1 MKYNIFIITIFL
13 TICISSL
20 AQRATISGKVM
31 DKEKQEPLM
40 FANCILRYKSDTTGI
55 FKGAASDTA
64 GNFEFK
70 NIKKRDLILEVQYI
84 GFKNYKKEIPASMF
98 DNGKKIELGNI
109 FLEIDG
115 ELETVTVTAQ
125 RKRIKIDDDKMT
137 VNIDEGMANMVNN
150 AFDLLRLVPGVM
162 IDNDENIKLN
172 GKSGVAFQYDGREL
186 KLDLEAIKD
195 MLKSMSP
202 EMVDGYEILKNPG
215 VKYDADG
222 TAGII
227 NIKLKKN
234 QNYGI
239 NGSIGI
245 SGSRQDVDNYGFYPS
260 ARLNYVDDKWI
271 ISGGYSFSE
280 RGYGNPSKADS
291 SLRYLWAYG
300 DTTLFRSI
308 SEKYHSKNR
317 GNNFNFSASYSLD
330 TTSTIAFYSNYSQR
344 KSPMSTR
351 NSPMLMS
358 HSPNY
363 YMIDSSYNSGNKS
376 EYNSD
381 RLSMGISYVKKLD
394 SLDSKISSDLDFSIN
409 SSNNDNLNQVDY
421 YMYRFDSIY
430 RSQGYKRKTDNSSKY
445 LSLRMDYFKP
455 INKQMRF
462 EAGVKAKVSFIN
474 RDYNSKFLSDGIYV
488 NNEME
493 SNNFKYFE
501 NINSL
506 YASFT
511 NKFFDNKLSL
521 RMGLRLEQTN
531 TTGKQQALETTIKQ
545 NYFNVFPNIRLSY
558 KFKEDNEI
566 SLDYSYRIWRP
577 WSESLNPFISRS
589 SDYAFS
595 TGNPNLKPEG
605 SHYFSLSH
613 SFKYML
619 FTSISYYYSK
629 DEINYITTPIDDSYN
644 FEHNDLAVIN
654 YPINTGHS
662 NNVSFNLNFN
672 KDIVQNCYFS
682 VNYGVSYSHVEASLP
697 IEEVDRE
704 NWSHN
709 LSANIFYTFLKKW
722 RISAYWFY
730 VSSSLNAISKSNGF
744 QWLGANMGRSFLNDK
759 LNFNLGCNWSLFH
772 KSYNETKYAN
782 MLSKSW
788 SRATPPNFNVSVT
801 WKFGKFYQNKQIKK
815 QQLDNFDD
823 RKGSQ

>member
-1 MKYNIFIITIFL
+1 MKYNILIITLLLGICL
-13 TICISSL
+13 TSL
-20 AQRATISGKVM
+20 AQRATIKGKVI
-31 DKEKQEPLM
+31 DKERQEPLM
-40 FANCILRYKSDTTGI
+40 FANCILRYKTDTIGI
-55 FKGAASDTA
+55 FKGVASDTA

-70 NIKKRDLILEVQYI
+70 NIRKRDLILEVQYI
-84 GFKNYKKEIPASMF
+84 GFKTYKKEIPASMF
-98 DNGKKIELGNI
+98 DNGKKIELGEL
-109 FLEIDG
+109 FLEING

-125 RKRIKIDDDKMT
+125 RKRIEIDDDKMT
-137 VNIDEGMANMVNN
+137 VNVDEGMANMVSN
-150 AFDLLRLVPGVM
+150 AFDLLRLVPGVV

-172 GKSGVAFQYDGREL
+172 GKSGVAFQYNGRDL
-186 KLDLEAIKD
+186 KLGWEAIKD

-202 EMVDGYEILKNPG
+202 EMIDGYEILKNPG
-215 VKYDADG
+215 VKFDADG

-239 NGSIGI
+239 NGSIGMH
-245 SGSRQDVDNYGFYPS
+245 GSRQDNDNYGFSPS

-271 ISGGYSFSE
+271 ISGGYSFNEHWHGS
-280 RGYGNPSKADS
+280 PAKADS
-291 SLRYLWAYG
+291 SLRYLWSDE

-308 SEKYHSKNR
+308 SEKYGNKNI
-317 GNNFNFSASYSLD
+317 GNSFNFSASYSLD
-330 TTSTIAFYSNYSQR
+330 TTSTLAFYSNYGKR
-344 KSPMSTR
+344 KSPQSSH

-358 HSPNY
+358 HNPNY
-363 YMIDSSYNSGNKS
+363 YIADSSYNSKNVGNS
-376 EYNSD
+376 NSD
-381 RLSMGISYVKKLD
+381 WLSVGISYVKKLD
-394 SLDSKISSDLDFSIN
+394 SSDSKISSDLDFSMN
-409 SSNNDNLNQVDY
+409 SSNNDNQNQVDY
-421 YMYRFDSIY
+421 YLYRFDSLY
-430 RSQGYKRKTDNSSKY
+430 RSQGYKRETLNESKD
-445 LSLRMDYFKP
+445 LSWRIDYFKP

-462 EAGVKAKVSFIN
+462 EAGAKTKFSFIN
-474 RDYNSKFLSDGIYV
+474 RDYNSKVLSDGIYI

-521 RMGLRLEQTN
+521 RLGLRLEQTN
-531 TTGKQQALETTIKQ
+531 TSGKQKALDTTIKQ

-558 KFKEDNEI
+558 KFKEDNE
-566 SLDYSYRIWRP
+566 LYFDYSYRIWRP

-589 SDYAFS
+589 SDYSFS
-595 TGNPNLKPEG
+595 TGNPSLNPEG

-644 FEHNDLAVIN
+644 FEHNDLAVIS

-662 NNVSFNLNFN
+662 ENVSFNLNFN
-672 KDIVQNCYFS
+672 KDIIQNCYFS

-697 IEEVDRE
+697 MEEVDRE

-709 LSANIFYTFLKKW
+709 LSANVFYSFLKKW
-722 RISAYWFY
+722 RVSAYWFY
-730 VSSSLNAISKSNGF
+730 VSSSLSAISKSNGF
-744 QWLGANMGRSFLNDK
+744 QWFGANIGRSFLNDK
-759 LNFNLGCNWSLFH
+759 LNFNFGCNWSLFH
-772 KSYNETKYAN
+772 KSYNESKYAN

-788 SRATPPNFNVSVT
+788 SRATPPNFNVSVS
-801 WKFGKFYQNKQIKK
+801 WKFGKFYQNKQIQK
-815 QQLDNFDD
+815 QQLENFDD
-823 RKGSQ
+823 RKGNQ